1 MLESFGNNKPSPISV
16 NISLTSIKKE
26 SHKRIFKLKITPAQ
40 LNQLGKAKKSY
51 ISKNTQSKHW

>member
-1 MLESFGNNKPSPISV
+1 MLESFGNNQPSPISV
-16 NISLTSIKKE
+16 NISLTSMNKE

-51 ISKNTQSKHW
+51 IT